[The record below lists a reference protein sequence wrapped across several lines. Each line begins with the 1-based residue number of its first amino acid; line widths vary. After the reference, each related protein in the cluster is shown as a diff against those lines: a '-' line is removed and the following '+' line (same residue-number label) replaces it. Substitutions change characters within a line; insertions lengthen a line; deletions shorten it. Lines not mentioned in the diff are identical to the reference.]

1 MPPTARPGRQKG
13 WMVRRTNTRR
23 WVFGMALVLLGLSA
37 NADAAR
43 ADERSVTVVA
53 VLATDRNDTIDP
65 KVQGIAEEVKKLEPS
80 LTGFRLVR
88 TTNKPVGVGRKES
101 FPLVDAEML
110 AVQLLQIEPAKDK
123 DKDERIRLAVKAP
136 MTGEITYSTCCGK
149 FFPIL
154 TRYLT
159 KDNDRLIVAVMVK
172 PPVKKP

>member
-1 MPPTARPGRQKG
+1 MLS
-13 WMVRRTNTRR
+13 NTRR
-23 WVFGMALVLLGLSA
+23 WVFSLAAVLFGL
-37 NADAAR
+37 AAVAEPVR
-43 ADERSVTVVA
+43 ADERNITVVA
-53 VLATDRNDTIDP
+53 VLATDRNTTIDP

-80 LTGFRLVR
+80 LTGFKLVR

-110 AVQLLQIEPAKDK
+110 AVQLLQIEPPKEK

-136 MTGEITYSTCCGK
+136 LTGEITYSTCCGK

-159 KDNDRLIVAVMVK
+159 KDNERLIVAVMVK
-172 PPVKKP
+172 TPPPKK